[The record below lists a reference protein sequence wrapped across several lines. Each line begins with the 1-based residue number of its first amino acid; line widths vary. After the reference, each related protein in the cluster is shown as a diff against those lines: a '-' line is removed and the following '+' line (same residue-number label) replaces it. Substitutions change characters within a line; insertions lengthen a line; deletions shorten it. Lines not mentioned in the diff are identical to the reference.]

1 VGSPLSRL
9 RRKPPAAPP
18 YPDPGRAEALCR
30 EIVSMLPTRRYV
42 LIEHVLRELDPEHRI
57 VPPVRPPDPRADP
70 LTGCLPVT
78 AEVPGA
84 GAPSP

>member
-1 VGSPLSRL
+1 MGTALSRL
-9 RRKPPAAPP
+9 RRRKPPAPAP
-18 YPDPGRAEALCR
+18 YPDPARAEALCR

-57 VPPVRPPDPRADP
+57 VVPIRPDPRADP

-78 AEVPGA
+78 PDAQADPG
-84 GAPSP
+84 